1 MIISNNLRAKFFQT
15 TLFFLNIFILF
26 LIFYVIF
33 YKSKK
38 IDYFIDEVVNLEA
51 GVNFITSL
59 NYKSIFFKNNFDP
72 QISTG
77 IFVTLVPSAAYI
89 ITESYV
95 IARFVFQ
102 VFIFFLIC
110 FLIYFSKTFDDLF
123 SLFTN
128 VLFLFLV
135 VQSISKANSNFYTL
149 GEIPSSLL
157 YFTGLTFIDSKK
169 YKLSFLIIGISIFLG
184 KFILFLPAFLTILL
198 IFVKDRKFVNF
209 INCFLYLFLP
219 FGFWI
224 SLVIF
229 QSNYSIKTYFI
240 DFIQFFINGGGVDN
254 KTGLIRGEFFNFYN
268 LNTQV
273 KIVLPY
279 FILLF
284 FFKYMQRK
292 DFLKYNT
299 HLLSITGIFLWYFLI
314 SPSMYY
320 RYTLFFQI
328 GYGIVVLYLFTDIEN
343 LPKSTR
349 LIVHLLPLFYINSY
363 KALIIFGFIILILYF
378 FKIKTSYI
386 KLLLFY
392 FLAVDYFYINLD
404 IIQQI
409 F

>member
-51 GVNFITSL
+51 GVNFITIL
-59 NYKSIFFKNNFDP
+59 NYKSIFLKNNFDP

-128 VLFLFLV
+128 VLFLFLI

-240 DFIQFFINGGGVDN
+240 DFIQFFINGGGVNN
-254 KTGLIRGEFFNFYN
+254 KTVLIRGEFFNFYN

-273 KIVLPY
+273 KLVLPY

-299 HLLSITGIFLWYFLI
+299 HLISITGIFLWYFLI

-363 KALIIFGFIILILYF
+363 KALIIFGLIILILYF

-386 KLLLFY
+386 KLLLIY